1 MNSIT
6 PAITTPD
13 ADLTGRAAAYEPT
26 DSRVRDLQALLDLSQ
41 ELAAKDSLED
51 VLATLVAA
59 IVTATK
65 CTTGSLFLFDAERH
79 ELYSRVVDGS
89 ITREIRFRAEKGIA
103 GAVFQSGMPE
113 IINDPYNDPR
123 FLRDIDQQTGFKTES
138 ILCAPVYSAKGR
150 VMGVAQVLNKIGGGF
165 EKPDLDRLLT
175 MTRQASVVLRGIQD
189 IERIKKLRDEEMAF
203 LDLVAT
209 LTSELDLNTVLQH
222 IMGEATKM
230 LNAERSTLFL
240 HDQKTN
246 ELFAR
251 IAQGNGVGEIRLP
264 SHLGIA
270 GAVFTSN
277 QSINIPHAYADLRFN
292 PAFDKKTGFFTR
304 SILCVPVANK
314 EGQVIGV
321 TQVLNHRGGPFT
333 EADESR
339 LKAFTA
345 QVAIALENAKL
356 FEDVQKMKNYN
367 DSMLQSM
374 SNGVLTMDVEGKIVT
389 CNASGLKILRTSLPA
404 MIGKLASETFTHD
417 NGWLKEQI
425 DRVMTSELPE
435 TVMDA
440 ALLVPKDDGTLESIS
455 VNLSVLPL
463 HGGDGQIG
471 TKTSTKAKET
481 KAKADDK
488 PAVKERLGV
497 MVMIEDISSEKR
509 VKATMARY
517 MDSGLAAKLLEGG
530 GDDYL
535 NGRASEV
542 TILFSDIRS
551 FTTITEALGAQGT
564 VALLNEYFTLMVDC
578 LSREGGVLDK
588 FIGDA
593 VMAGFGVL
601 VPHEDDPD
609 RGVRTCIAMI
619 RTLDEWNA
627 VRASKN
633 LPPVKIGIGLNTD
646 VVITGN
652 IGSPKRV
659 DYTMIG
665 DGVNLAARL
674 ESACKMYG
682 AKILI
687 SENTRKKLKGIYR
700 MREAD
705 LVVVKGKTEPVV
717 VWEVLDFHTEETFP
731 SMMTVLGHFQEGIG
745 HWRAGA
751 FGPALTA
758 FKAAHAKHPTDVMS
772 AMYIERCD
780 HMIAHPPE
788 GRWDG
793 VWTMDSK

>member
-1 MNSIT
+1 MT
-6 PAITTPD
+6 AITAPES
-13 ADLTGRAAAYEPT
+13 DLAAKDKAYEPT
-26 DSRVRDLQALLDLSQ
+26 DNRVRDLQALLDLSQ
-41 ELAAKDSLED
+41 ELAEKDSLED

-59 IVTATK
+59 IVSATNSA
-65 CTTGSLFLFDAERH
+65 TGSLFLFDSERH

-103 GAVFQSGMPE
+103 GAVFKSGMPE

-123 FLRDIDQQTGFKTES
+123 FLKDIDVQTGFHTES

-150 VMGVAQVLNKIGGGF
+150 VMGVAQVLNKKDGGF

-251 IAQGNGVGEIRLP
+251 VAQGNGVGEIRLP

-270 GAVFTSN
+270 GAVFTSK

-292 PAFDKKTGFFTR
+292 PAFDKRTGFFTR

-314 EGQVIGV
+314 EGDIIGV

-333 EADESR
+333 EADENR

-374 SNGVLTMDVEGKIVT
+374 SNGVLTLDVEGKIVT
-389 CNASGLKILRTSLPA
+389 TNASGLRILRTTAPKL
-404 MIGKLASETFTHD
+404 IGKLVGDTFAHD
-417 NGWLKEQI
+417 NVWLKDVI
-425 DRVMTSELPE
+425 DRVMTTDLPE
-435 TVMDA
+435 TLMDA
-440 ALLVPKDDGTLESIS
+440 ALMVPKDDGTNESIS
-455 VNLSVLPL
+455 INLSVLPL
-463 HGGDGQIG
+463 HGGDGQVG
-471 TKTSTKAKET
+471 TKSNVKSSEP
-481 KAKADDK
+481 K
-488 PAVKERLGV
+488 PATKERLGV

-535 NGRASEV
+535 NGRATEV

-564 VALLNEYFTLMVDC
+564 VSLLNDYFTLMVDC
-578 LSREGGVLDK
+578 LSKEGGVLDK

-593 VMAGFGVL
+593 MMAGFGVL

-609 RGVRTCIAMI
+609 RAVRTCISMI
-619 RTLDEWNA
+619 RSLDQWNA
-627 VRASKN
+627 ERATKG

-646 VVITGN
+646 VVVTGN

-687 SENTRKKLKGIYR
+687 SEYTKRKLRGIYR
-700 MREAD
+700 MREVD

-717 VWEVLDFHTEETFP
+717 VWEVLDYHNEETFP
-731 SMMTVLGHFQEGIG
+731 HMMTVLGHCQEGIAR
-745 HWRAGA
+745 WREGN
-751 FGPALTA
+751 FEKCKEIFQKILEIHPADAVADL
-758 FKAAHAKHPTDVMS
+758 
-772 AMYIERCD
+772 YIERCD
-780 HMIAHPPE
+780 ILLANPPDRE
-788 GRWDG
+788 WDG
-793 VWTMDSK
+793 VWTMDHK